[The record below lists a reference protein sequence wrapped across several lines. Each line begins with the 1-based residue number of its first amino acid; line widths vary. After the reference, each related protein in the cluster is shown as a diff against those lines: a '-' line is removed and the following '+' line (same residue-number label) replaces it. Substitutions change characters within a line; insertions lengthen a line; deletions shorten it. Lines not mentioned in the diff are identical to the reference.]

1 MYEEIIRYIII
12 IILAIIVGIF
22 GNKLSN
28 NRDTIEEL
36 RNDNSGSESDH
47 RRAREEY
54 KEAQRIIKEIREEQQ
69 IKE

>member
-36 RNDNSGSESDH
+36 RNDNSGSESEN

-54 KEAQRIIKEIREEQQ
+54 KDAQRIIKEIREEQQ

>member
-12 IILAIIVGIF
+12 IILAIIIGIF

-28 NRDTIEEL
+28 YRDTIKEL
-36 RNDNSGSESDH
+36 RNDNSGPESEN
-47 RRAREEY
+47 RKAREDY
-54 KEAQRIIKEIREEQQ
+54 KDAQRIIREIREEQQ

>member
-12 IILAIIVGIF
+12 IILAIIIGIF

-28 NRDTIEEL
+28 NRDTIKEL
-36 RNDNSGSESDH
+36 RNDNSGSESEN
-47 RRAREEY
+47 RKAREDY
-54 KEAQRIIKEIREEQQ
+54 KDAQRIIREIREEQQ

>member
-22 GNKLSN
+22 GNELSN
-28 NRDTIEEL
+28 NRDTIKEL
-36 RNDNSGSESDH
+36 RNDNSGPESEN
-47 RRAREEY
+47 RKAREDY
-54 KEAQRIIKEIREEQQ
+54 KDAQRIIKEIREEQQ

>member
-28 NRDTIEEL
+28 YRNTVEEL
-36 RNDNSGSESDH
+36 RNDNSGSESEN
-47 RRAREEY
+47 RRARERY
-54 KEAQRIIKEIREEQQ
+54 KDAQRIIKEIREEQQ